1 MLNAGIVNITTA
13 NVVSLVDSIEGRKGR
28 AGEIEHESFVASD
41 KQDAMS
47 YTRAVDKSSYKPGA
61 IIEPEKNR
69 AS

>member
-13 NVVSLVDSIEGRKGR
+13 NVVSLVDSVERGEAR
-28 AGEIEHESFVASD
+28 AGKIERESLVRGD
-41 KQDAMS
+41 KQNTVGYS
-47 YTRAVDKSSYKPGA
+47 RAVAKSSYRPAA